1 MAMETAINEKAKI
14 HSFALDGEDEGVVL
28 ENLSL
33 KKWESKSHMYR
44 EAIRVLN
51 HQLKEKTA

>member
-1 MAMETAINEKAKI
+1 MASQTATPEKVKI
-14 HSFALDGEDEGVVL
+14 HSFALDNEDECVVL

-44 EAIRVLN
+44 EAIRTLN
-51 HQLKEKTA
+51 HQLKEATV

>member
-1 MAMETAINEKAKI
+1 MAMETAICEKAKI
-14 HSFALDGEDEGVVL
+14 HSFALDREDEGVVL

-51 HQLKEKTA
+51 HQLKEETA